1 MRSEIIELRE
11 KKFKIKDIAE
21 KLGISHNRVKNLI
34 QAYKLPPLQK
44 GRPRVDFFE
53 QIVTFPVNIKRKHF
67 NTAQKEIHEIIKKY
81 R

>member
-1 MRSEIIELRE
+1 MIAEIIQLRG
-11 KKFKIKDIAE
+11 KFKNKEIA
-21 KLGISHNRVKNLI
+21 KQLGISHNRVKNLI

-53 QIVTFPVNIKRKHF
+53 QIVTFPVNIKRKHY